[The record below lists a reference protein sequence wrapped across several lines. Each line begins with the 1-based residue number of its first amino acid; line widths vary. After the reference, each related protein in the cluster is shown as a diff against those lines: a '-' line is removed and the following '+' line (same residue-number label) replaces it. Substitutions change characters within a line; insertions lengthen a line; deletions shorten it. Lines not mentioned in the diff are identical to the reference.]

1 IMRKQ
6 VRELA
11 FELGVKG
18 LMNVQFAVKDNEVYL
33 IEVNPRAARTVPFV
47 SKATGVPLAKVAARV
62 MIGQSLEQQ
71 GVTKEVIPPYYS
83 VKEVV
88 LPFNKFS
95 GVDPILG
102 PEMRSTGEVM
112 GVGATFAQAFA

>member
-1 IMRKQ
+1 MMRDQ
-6 VRELA
+6 VRKLAMELR
-11 FELGVKG
+11 VRG
-18 LMNVQFAVKDNEVYL
+18 LMNTQFAVKDNEVYL

-62 MIGQSLEQQ
+62 MAGQTLTQQ

-88 LPFNKFS
+88 LPFNKFRA
-95 GVDPILG
+95 LT
-102 PEMRSTGEVM
+102 R
-112 GVGATFAQAFA
+112 F